1 VSGLDRAQT
10 VGFVPGSR
18 ALCLL
23 DIYSGACPCL
33 HCAPLRGG
41 NGNRMVVC
49 AGVYFCIRS
58 VRTQGLK
65 TVLVPSIFH
74 SYISLSYHIIDIS
87 SLTSSWLFI
96 IQYQFFLYPYTQGL
110 KTVVVLLKFYPY
122 TLL

>member
-1 VSGLDRAQT
+1 
-10 VGFVPGSR
+10 
-18 ALCLL
+18 
-23 DIYSGACPCL
+23 
-33 HCAPLRGG
+33 
-41 NGNRMVVC
+41 MVVC
-49 AGVYFCIRS
+49 PGVYFCIHS

-65 TVLVPSIFH
+65 TVLVLSIFH

-87 SLTSSWLFI
+87 SLISSWLFI